1 MICMLYNTGKNIGG
15 EFCEKISMGED
26 VCARVMSPQFLSVA
40 AASRTQQEKIII
52 MIGGDAGGRSSIDH
66 DSRRWTPLDATA
78 GRPRS
83 RGGPT
88 WYSRVFIEYQLFYK
102 KIKYI

>member
-52 MIGGDAGGRSSIDH
+52 MICTLKQKKSHSTNNARLTKLGLLKNLLNNPNYSI
-66 DSRRWTPLDATA
+66 SL
-78 GRPRS
+78 
-83 RGGPT
+83 
-88 WYSRVFIEYQLFYK
+88 K
-102 KIKYI
+102 

>member
-1 MICMLYNTGKNIGG
+1 MRKNQYGR
-15 EFCEKISMGED
+15 ED

-40 AASRTQQEKIII
+40 AASRPQQEKIII

-83 RGGPT
+83 ESQLQHCQPLLGPALLRIAAAT
-88 WYSRVFIEYQLFYK
+88 K
-102 KIKYI
+102 GAG